1 MSLEVV
7 LFILKSKEDVL
18 MMQHQRDRLVNLLC
32 LISVFFSSGC
42 FVYLEVTLCQIVL
55 HDDLVMQY
63 LWIRNIQLRASCHV
77 QLTKCFFQVCGLENV
92 PF

>member
-63 LWIRNIQLRASCHV
+63 LWIRNNYTTACVVSCTSH
-77 QLTKCFFQVCGLENV
+77 KMFFSKFVA
-92 PF
+92 